1 VASASPDRRDLL
13 LEAGLA
19 LTSELSLPS
28 LLRRIVRLACQLT
41 DARYG
46 ALGVLGPGGG
56 ISQFVTHGV
65 SAVER
70 GRIGRLPEGRGIL
83 GALLRPGPPLR
94 LDDLGSDSRSVGF
107 PPHHPPMRSF
117 LGAPVVIR
125 RTVFGSIYLTEKQ
138 GGLPFTA
145 DDQLSLEVL
154 AGQAAVAV
162 ANATLYQRAVSRQRW
177 LAALREVAQATI
189 TGGEPSEALRL
200 VAAYSRELIGGGAAL
215 LARTDGGIRQEPE
228 VLAAAGPGAR
238 SLARR
243 LGAATRDPVAGA
255 VRRGR
260 QLVIQVP
267 AATRTGRS
275 PGTAPLAVLPFGQ
288 GGPNRGVLLALGAA
302 GAPLPEEE
310 AVEMLTALAA
320 QTAVALQFQQSQSER
335 QRLALLDERERIAK
349 ELHDG
354 VIQSLFAV
362 GMGLQAVAPATD
374 DVTRQRLERA
384 VLELDQVIGDLRQ
397 YIFGLRPG
405 ILGSSRL
412 ADAMRRLG
420 EDFQDRCGVH
430 TVVEVDSEVEARLGA
445 QAGELLQLTRE
456 ALSNVGRHAQATSCR
471 VRARAQA
478 RSTVVT
484 ISDDGRGFAVRRA
497 RGRGQGLQNMRD
509 RARGIGGRLAITS
522 APGRGARLRLVVPH
536 G

>member
-1 VASASPDRRDLL
+1 MASASSDRRDLL

-41 DARYG
+41 GARYG

-56 ISQFVTHGV
+56 ISQFITHGI
-65 SAVER
+65 STGER
-70 GRIGRLPEGRGIL
+70 SRLGSLPEGRGIL

-94 LDDLGSDSRSVGF
+94 LDDLGSDPRSVGF
-107 PPHHPPMRSF
+107 PPHHPPMHTF

-145 DDQLSLEVL
+145 DDQQALEVL

-162 ANATLYQRAVSRQRW
+162 ANATLYEQAVSRQHW
-177 LAALREVAQATI
+177 LAALREVAQATLA
-189 TGGEPSEALRL
+189 GSEPSEVLRL
-200 VAAYSRELIGGGAAL
+200 VAAHSRELVGGGTAL
-215 LARTDGGIRQEPE
+215 LVRADAGIRQGLE

-238 SLARR
+238 TLTRR
-243 LGAATRDPVAGA
+243 LGTLPRDPVVSAI
-255 VRRGR
+255 RRGR

-267 AATRTGRS
+267 AATRNGRG
-275 PGTAPLAVLPFGQ
+275 PRTAPLAVLPFGE
-288 GGPNRGVLLALGAA
+288 GGPNGGALLALGPA
-302 GAPLPEEE
+302 GARLPEQE
-310 AVEMLTALAA
+310 AVEMLAALAA
-320 QTAVALQFQQSQSER
+320 QSSVALEFQQSQRER

-362 GMGLQAVAPATD
+362 GMGLQAVAPAAD
-374 DVTRQRLERA
+374 EVTRQRLERA

-412 ADAMRRLG
+412 AEALRRLG
-420 EDFQDRCGVH
+420 ADFQDRSGVH
-430 TVVEVDSEVEARLGA
+430 TVVEVDAGVEERLGA

-456 ALSNVGRHAQATSCR
+456 ALSNVGRHAQAASCR

-484 ISDDGRGFAVRRA
+484 ITDDGRGFAVGKA

-509 RARGIGGRLAITS
+509 RARGLGGRLVITS
-522 APGRGARLRLVVPH
+522 APGQGARLRLVVPH